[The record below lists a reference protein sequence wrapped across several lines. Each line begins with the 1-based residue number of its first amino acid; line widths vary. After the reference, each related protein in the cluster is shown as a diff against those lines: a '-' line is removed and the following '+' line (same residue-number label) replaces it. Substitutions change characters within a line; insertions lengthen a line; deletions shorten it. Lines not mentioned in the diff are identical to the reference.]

1 MLVNIWPMV
10 RTYSEHR
17 FLEDIQNL
25 LFCDWLIQIIC
36 FCSSNNDW
44 IDINFN
50 QWWEFG
56 MQWYWTVA
64 DLLID
69 PILEENRTTSE
80 KKINKIN
87 KIISLFYHLSFILLN
102 FFLIILVI
110 HYIFILFIYCGY
122 MGTSFPQVLSIEH
135 PPN

>member
-50 QWWEFG
+50 QRWEFG
-56 MQWYWTVA
+56 MQWHWTVA

-69 PILEENRTTSE
+69 PILEENRMLE

-87 KIISLFYHLSFILLN
+87 KIISLFYHLLFILLN
-102 FFLIILVI
+102 FFLIILI
-110 HYIFILFIYCGY
+110 IYYIFILFIYCGY
-122 MGTSFPQVLSIEH
+122 KGNSFPQVLSIGH